1 MSFFKRL
8 DFQNSHIKEPWDKY
22 SSNQRPRDIMYKN
35 EIHHRYGDGDGGTK
49 IYHHQDSFDETVFE
63 ENETEN
69 EQKDDLWPLTET
81 QLLLTVPYV
90 RGFDLQRKIW
100 GRCIFK
106 PYIRRSRLT
115 SDARFIE
122 YRLFGRRCLE

>member
-1 MSFFKRL
+1 MFFCTRL
-8 DFQNSHIKEPWDKY
+8 DFQNGHITEPWDKY
-22 SSNQRPRDIMYKN
+22 SSNQRPRGIIHRN
-35 EIHHRYGDGDGGTK
+35 EVHHRYEDEDTK
-49 IYHHQDSFDETVFE
+49 IYHHQDDFDETVSE

-69 EQKDDLWPLTET
+69 EQEDDLWPLKES

-106 PYIRRSRLT
+106 PYIRGSRLI
-115 SDARFIE
+115 SDARFLQ
-122 YRLFGRRCLE
+122 YRSFGRRCLE